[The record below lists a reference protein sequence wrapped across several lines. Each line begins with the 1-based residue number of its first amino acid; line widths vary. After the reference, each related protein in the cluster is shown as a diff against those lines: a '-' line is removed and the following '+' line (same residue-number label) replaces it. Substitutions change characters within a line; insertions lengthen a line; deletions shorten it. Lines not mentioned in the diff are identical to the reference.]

1 MRKSLL
7 TMVPSHDV
15 WLSVALCLGAVL
27 SLDAKTCTWVGGSG
41 KWSDVANWSAQA
53 IPAHGDAVVLEPSE
67 GAEIVNDMGVMTLE
81 AIEFRRGLTL
91 TSESVL
97 TLTGTD
103 GTVMRNSAAADVTVD
118 SSIILEG
125 GITNVVAMAG
135 AAKSLTF
142 TRAISG
148 AGAVWFSGNSSS
160 GNIVKLKEAN
170 AYSGGTR
177 YSYCSVSAG
186 STSAF
191 GADGTC
197 VWNSGGDGKLWL
209 EVPGEWNYN
218 FMICGSGS
226 QEMWFNKAGA
236 YNVNGDIIASAA
248 TGWFRPYTVGSV
260 VANFNGK
267 VDLPGYTLYQ
277 HLYSNAEIHFRN
289 PIVVN
294 HIRNGSMFS
303 YRGGYIHLDA
313 SGNEYGEIWL
323 GFSSNIKC
331 GAPFA
336 LSPNAP
342 LQWREYLGGS
352 GYLDLCGY
360 DQTALALDT
369 GTGTA
374 SAGRYV
380 TSTGGGATLFL
391 RGATEDYSACCILND
406 AVSLVW
412 DPSGDFTQEL
422 KDQAHQTTE
431 ALTVSNGTLRIS
443 GSSTFKKLSAVT
455 VADGAV
461 FDLATT
467 EANSLESLGELKI
480 GEGGTF
486 KVADSAATPFGTDR
500 LTLELS
506 ETAKLVLPSDCDCSF
521 AAIYVT
527 EDGVRRK
534 IPSGD
539 QSGNISQIIG
549 GGRIAVMETEV
560 EDEPATWTAGGGS
573 DASIATAANWDDNRH
588 HDLTS
593 GGFCPTFAKAGS
605 SAVVDVPASFK
616 GLVFGDESEAFTLSG
631 ESSVGLYKSGIVVE
645 SSAGG
650 TREAVVSVP
659 LDIRADQVW
668 RVADGATLRVE
679 APMSSSF
686 PYAVTNQG
694 GGTVTLAASSPA
706 FAGSFVHA
714 GGTLEVSSPT
724 NAFGGASDV
733 PVVVDEGKRD
743 SGVYT
748 RLCGTVIERPVIYYA
763 WNNSNYLLAHDR
775 STNRF
780 VKPFTLP
787 QTGMPFRPRLQN
799 RAVVICDGG
808 MSAANYFTPTGDD
821 WGLCRWIFNNRP
833 FTCERTFN
841 VGQYICAEFNATGNS
856 IANNLSLD
864 GAESSISFGVD
875 FAFDQP
881 TLPLSIGSG
890 AKNGTVLLNGHSQ
903 RFGDFRIADG
913 ASGVVVDSTAPAALC
928 INQETDVTNSSVDF
942 TGFAGISKAGAATF
956 AMDRSLSSTGT
967 VVVTEGTFAM
977 TANGS
982 WNNCTNVSVSGTGV
996 FLAASARPFSRK
1008 ATLSVSED
1016 GKIEIPAGVTI
1027 WCRTLYLGGSPV
1039 EASPGRYSRTEGPE
1053 ECRAYFA
1060 GDGALVTRGT
1070 HLGTT
1075 IVIR

>member
-7 TMVPSHDV
+7 TMFPLRDV
-15 WLSVALCLGAVL
+15 WLFLALLLGPVL
-27 SLDAKTCTWVGGSG
+27 SLNAKTCTWVGGSG
-41 KWSDVANWSAQA
+41 KWSDGANWASQS
-53 IPAHGDAVVLEPSE
+53 IPANGDALVLEPSE
-67 GAEIVNDMGVMTLE
+67 VAEIVNDMGAMTLE
-81 AIEFRRGLTL
+81 SIEFKCGLSLVSKEALTL
-91 TSESVL
+91 V
-97 TLTGTD
+97 GN
-103 GTVMRNSAAADVTVD
+103 GGIVMRNSAGADVSVD
-118 SSIILEG
+118 APMVLDG
-125 GITNVVAMAG
+125 GATNVIALSG
-135 AAKSLTF
+135 AAKTLKFMRT
-142 TRAISG
+142 ISG
-148 AGAVWFSGNSSS
+148 EGAVWFSGNSSS
-160 GNIVKLKEAN
+160 GNIVKLMEAN
-170 AYSGGTR
+170 AYRGGTR

-191 GADGTC
+191 GVADTC

-209 EVPGEWNYN
+209 EVPGDWNYD

-226 QEMWFNKAGA
+226 QEMWFSKAGT
-236 YNVNGDIIASAA
+236 YNVNGDIVASAA
-248 TGWFRPYTVGSV
+248 NGWFRPYTVGIV
-260 VANFNGK
+260 VVNFNGN
-267 VDLPGYTLYQ
+267 VNLPGYTLYQ
-277 HLYSNAEIHFRN
+277 HPYSNAEIHFRN
-289 PIVVN
+289 PVIVN
-294 HIRNGSMFS
+294 LIRNGSKFT

-313 SGNEYGEIWL
+313 SGNDYGEIWL
-323 GFSSNIKC
+323 GFSSNVKC

-336 LSPNAP
+336 LMPSVP
-342 LQWREYLGGS
+342 LLWKEYLGGC
-352 GYLDLCGY
+352 GYVDLCGN
-360 DQTALALDT
+360 DQAALALDT

-374 SAGRYV
+374 TAGRYV

-391 RGATEDYSACCILND
+391 CGATEDYSACCILND

-412 DPSGDFTQEL
+412 GPSGDFTQEL
-422 KDQAHQTTE
+422 KDQAHQTTG

-443 GSSTFKKLSAVT
+443 GSSTFKKLSVIR
-455 VADGAV
+455 VAEGAT

-467 EANSLESLGELKI
+467 EANALESLGELEI

-486 KVADSAATPFGTDR
+486 NVADSAATPFGTDR

-506 ETAKLVLPSDCDCSF
+506 ETAKLILPSDCDCSF

-527 EDGVRRK
+527 EGGVRRQ

-539 QSGNISQIIG
+539 QSGNISQIVG
-549 GGRIAVMETEV
+549 GGRIAVMETEAA
-560 EDEPATWTAGGGS
+560 DDPATWTAGGGT
-573 DASIATAANWDDNRH
+573 DTSIATAANWDDNRH

-605 SAVVDVPASFK
+605 FAVVDVPALFK
-616 GLVFGDESEAFTLSG
+616 GLVFGGESETFTLSG
-631 ESSVGLYKSGIVVE
+631 ENPVGLYKSGIAVE

-650 TREAVVSVP
+650 ARQAVVSVP

-668 RVADGATLRVE
+668 CVAEGSTLRVE
-679 APMSSSF
+679 APLSSAF
-686 PYAVTNQG
+686 PYAVTNRG
-694 GGTVTLAASSPA
+694 DGTVTLAANSPE

-733 PVVVDEGKRD
+733 PVVIDEVKKG

-748 RLCGTVIERPVIYYA
+748 RLYGTVIERPVIYYA
-763 WNNSNYLLAHDR
+763 WNNSDYLLAHDR

-780 VKPFTLP
+780 TRSFTLP

-833 FTCERTFN
+833 FTCERTFD
-841 VGQYICAEFNATGNS
+841 VGQYICVEFNATGNS
-856 IANNLSLD
+856 IANSLSLY
-864 GAESSISFGVD
+864 GAGSSISFGVD
-875 FAFDQP
+875 FAFDLP

-890 AKNGTVLLNGHSQ
+890 VRNGTIWLNGHPQ

-913 ASGVVVDSTAPAALC
+913 ASGVAIDSTAPAALY
-928 INQETDVTNSSVDF
+928 INQVTDVTNSSVDF
-942 TGFAGISKAGAATF
+942 AGFAGISKAGAATF
-956 AMDRSLSSTGT
+956 AMDRALSSTGS
-967 VVVTEGTFAM
+967 VEVTEGTFAM
-977 TANGS
+977 TANSS

-996 FLAASARPFSRK
+996 FQAASARPFSRK
-1008 ATLSVSED
+1008 AVVSVSED

-1027 WCRTLYLGGSPV
+1027 WCRTLYLGGSAV
-1039 EASPGRYSRTEGPE
+1039 EVPPGRYSRTEGPE
-1053 ECRAYFA
+1053 EYRSYFA

-1075 IVIR
+1075 VVIR